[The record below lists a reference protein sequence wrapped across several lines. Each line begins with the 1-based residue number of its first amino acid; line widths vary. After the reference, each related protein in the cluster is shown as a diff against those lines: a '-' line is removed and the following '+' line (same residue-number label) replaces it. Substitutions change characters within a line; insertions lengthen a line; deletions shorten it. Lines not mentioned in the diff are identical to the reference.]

1 MSQIKELLEYNGE
14 ITFDKI
20 EDILT
25 LFNQRMPETNSQVC
39 KIRLFS
45 IMVECL
51 ENAYR
56 HNYTPPDQNPE
67 IKISLSQND
76 SCFILSVG
84 NKIANAELKSFT
96 DRIDKLNGLSFQEI
110 KSVYNDTIH
119 KAHISEK
126 GGAGLGLLKILRSSR
141 RPIKYDTTSIN
152 DKCSFV
158 TLTITIAD
166 SKEL

>member
-1 MSQIKELLEYNGE
+1 MSQIKELLIYNGE

-56 HNYTPPDQNPE
+56 HNYTPPDQSPE
-67 IKISLSQND
+67 IKIDLSQD
-76 SCFILSVG
+76 ESTFILSVG
-84 NKIANAELKSFT
+84 NKIANVELKPFT
-96 DRIDKLNGLSFQEI
+96 DRIDKLNELSFPEI
-110 KSVYNDTIH
+110 KSVYNETIH

-141 RPIKYDTTSIN
+141 LPMKYKTTNID
-152 DKCSFV
+152 DKCSFI
-158 TLTITIAD
+158 TITITIAD
-166 SKEL
+166 TK

>member
-1 MSQIKELLEYNGE
+1 MSLKKELLIYNGV

-25 LFNQRMPETNSQVC
+25 LFNQRLPETNSQVC

-67 IKISLSQND
+67 IMVELSQEE
-76 SCFILSVG
+76 SIFTLTVG
-84 NKIANAELKSFT
+84 NKIANTELRPFT
-96 DRIDKLNGLSFQEI
+96 DRIDKLNALSFPEI

-141 RPIKYDTTSIN
+141 LPMKYKVTSI
-152 DKCSFV
+152 DGDCSFI
-158 TLTITIAD
+158 TITITIED
-166 SKEL
+166 TK

>member
-1 MSQIKELLEYNGE
+1 MSQIKELLIYDGE

-25 LFNQRMPETNSQVC
+25 LFNQRMPETNSLVC
-39 KIRLFS
+39 KTRLFS

-56 HNYTPPDQNPE
+56 HNYTPPDQSPK
-67 IKISLSQND
+67 IKIELSQD
-76 SCFILSVG
+76 ESIFILSIG
-84 NKIANAELKSFT
+84 NKIANTELKPFT
-96 DRIDKLNGLSFQEI
+96 DKIDNLNKLSFQEI
-110 KSVYNDTIH
+110 KSVYNETIH

-141 RPIKYDTTSIN
+141 RPIKYEATGID

-166 SKEL
+166 NK